1 MRFRNSIGATALAA
15 VLIIIIGRAAAFD
28 DAMYPNLKG
37 QWTEFIVP
45 GLPGQ
50 RSFDQT
56 KPWGPGQEAPLTPEY
71 QKVLADS
78 MADQGK
84 GGQGNYLGASCLAL
98 GMPGMMVAFLP
109 QEYVITPETTYIL
122 VNSIDHNR
130 RIFTDGRDWPQEIEP
145 TYQGYSIGKW
155 IDTDG
160 DGRYDTLEIETRGP
174 FKGPRVFDA
183 TGLPLAYDNRSFIK
197 ERIYLDKAN
206 PQLLHDQITVIDNA
220 LTRAWT
226 VDRQY
231 VRSPNRR
238 PVWPEYICGE
248 DNAQVRIG
256 KQNYFLDADGLLMP
270 VRKDQPPPDL
280 RHFRQ

>member
-15 VLIIIIGRAAAFD
+15 VLIIMIGRAAAFD

-231 VRSPNRR
+231 VHSPNRR